1 MEKLVRDNIIDIK
14 IQSGETPLWRHIES
28 IEEKIRFLLE
38 KDREETLEYE
48 IAIAF
53 SDRIEE
59 AADRLEVC
67 DTIIDDATV
76 AWYQTLA
83 STYRKEKSD
92 FLVHVKNSGIP
103 LDLVYAKQ
111 KDKNLIKWGFKKG
124 IILTFEKSEK

>member
-76 AWYQTLA
+76 A
-83 STYRKEKSD
+83 
-92 FLVHVKNSGIP
+92 
-103 LDLVYAKQ
+103 
-111 KDKNLIKWGFKKG
+111 
-124 IILTFEKSEK
+124 